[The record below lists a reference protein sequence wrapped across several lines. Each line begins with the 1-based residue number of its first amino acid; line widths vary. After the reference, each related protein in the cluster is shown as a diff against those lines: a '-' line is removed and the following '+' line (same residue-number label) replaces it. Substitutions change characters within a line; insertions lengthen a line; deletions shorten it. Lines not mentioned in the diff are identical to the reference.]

1 METSGS
7 VKISKIHTTFLYV
20 VCWRASGLW
29 AEKAGED
36 FSLRA
41 VCENFSRRRTGENL
55 MRTVKNRRLLRR
67 LRLTPGLL
75 LAILKMA

>member
-20 VCWRASGLW
+20 VCWRDSGLW

-36 FSLRA
+36 FSLMA
-41 VCENFSRRRTGENL
+41 VCKKFSRRGMGENL
-55 MRTVKNRRLLRR
+55 MRGEKS
-67 LRLTPGLL
+67 PAAAS
-75 LAILKMA
+75 LAIDAGADSCYT

>member
-7 VKISKIHTTFLYV
+7 IKISKIHTTFLYV
-20 VCWRASGLW
+20 VCWRDSGLW

-36 FSLRA
+36 FSLMA
-41 VCENFSRRRTGENL
+41 DCENFSRRRMGKNL
-55 MRTVKNRRLLRR
+55 MRAVKNRWLRRR
-67 LRLTPGLL
+67 LRLTRGLT

>member
-7 VKISKIHTTFLYV
+7 VKISKIHTAFLYV
-20 VCWRASGLW
+20 VCWRDSGLW

-36 FSLRA
+36 FSLMV
-41 VCENFSRRRTGENL
+41 VCENFSRRRMGKNL
-55 MRTVKNRRLLRR
+55 MRAVKNRWLRRR
-67 LRLTPGLL
+67 LRLTRGLT

>member
-20 VCWRASGLW
+20 VCWRDSGLW
-29 AEKAGED
+29 AEEAGED
-36 FSLRA
+36 FSRRV
-41 VCENFSRRRTGENL
+41 VCENL
-55 MRTVKNRRLLRR
+55 MRTVKNRRLRRR
-67 LRLTPGLL
+67 LRLTRGPT

>member
-20 VCWRASGLW
+20 VCWRDSGLW

-36 FSLRA
+36 FSLMA
-41 VCENFSRRRTGENL
+41 VCKKIFAEEDGRKSDARGE
-55 MRTVKNRRLLRR
+55 KS
-67 LRLTPGLL
+67 PAAAS
-75 LAILKMA
+75 LAIDAGADSCYT

>member
-7 VKISKIHTTFLYV
+7 VKISKVHTTFLYV
-20 VCWRASGLW
+20 VCWRDSGLW
-29 AEKAGED
+29 AEEAGED

-41 VCENFSRRRTGENL
+41 VCENFSRRTGENL
-55 MRTVKNRRLLRR
+55 MRTVKNRRLRRR
-67 LRLTPGLL
+67 LRLTLGPT

>member
-7 VKISKIHTTFLYV
+7 VKISKIHTIFLYV
-20 VCWRASGLW
+20 VCWRDSGLW
-29 AEKAGED
+29 AEEAGED
-36 FSLRA
+36 FSLMA

-55 MRTVKNRRLLRR
+55 MRAVKNRRLRRR
-67 LRLTPGLL
+67 LRLTRGLT

>member
-7 VKISKIHTTFLYV
+7 IKISKIHTIFLYV
-20 VCWRASGLW
+20 VCWRDSGLW

-36 FSLRA
+36 FSLMA
-41 VCENFSRRRTGENL
+41 DCENFSRRRMGENL
-55 MRTVKNRRLLRR
+55 MRAVKNRRLRRR
-67 LRLTPGLL
+67 LRLTRGPT

>member
-20 VCWRASGLW
+20 VCLRDSGLW
-29 AEKAGED
+29 AEEAGED
-36 FSLRA
+36 
-41 VCENFSRRRTGENL
+41 FSRRRTGENL
-55 MRTVKNRRLLRR
+55 MRTVKNRRLRRR
-67 LRLTPGLL
+67 LRLTRGPT

>member
-7 VKISKIHTTFLYV
+7 GKISKIHTTFLYV

-55 MRTVKNRRLLRR
+55 MRAVKNRRLRRR
-67 LRLTPGLL
+67 LRLTRGPT

>member
-20 VCWRASGLW
+20 VCWRDSGLW
-29 AEKAGED
+29 AEEAGED

-55 MRTVKNRRLLRR
+55 MRTVKNRRLRRR
-67 LRLTPGLL
+67 LRLTRGPT